1 MPRNPDEAIRIESE
15 IETLLISHC
24 RMNSGYRWMRR
35 DNIFIITSPFRS
47 KIQFTISSYMDSKAF
62 VLNTI
67 YKFFN
72 SSQSPVITGL
82 EATVTVL
89 DEQSTV
95 DHIQWVN
102 HQMPWDNRDG
112 YLIHNTDRFSNSESI
127 SPAWITLV
135 EDVIDSISNNI
146 GRTLNCSFVNPY
158 TVYIEDAGQNPT
170 KTLNMDIHSFSDKE
184 FAARHI
190 YNQLGLS
197 DNRFHGFRLPEP
209 TQRAIELGHRIADDM
224 FRIAASSF
232 SSIDLP
238 NSATV
243 PINSYTTP
251 STCIEQEEALDIDYK
266 DDLF

>member
-1 MPRNPDEAIRIESE
+1 MPNNN
-15 IETLLISHC
+15 
-24 RMNSGYRWMRR
+24 NS
-35 DNIFIITSPFRS
+35 
-47 KIQFTISSYMDSKAF
+47 
-62 VLNTI
+62 
-67 YKFFN
+67 
-72 SSQSPVITGL
+72 
-82 EATVTVL
+82 
-89 DEQSTV
+89 V

-102 HQMPWDNRDG
+102 HQTPWDDVDSANP
-112 YLIHNTDRFSNSESI
+112 SI
-127 SPAWITLV
+127 SPALIALV
-135 EDVIDSISNNI
+135 SSVIDSISNNI
-146 GRTLNCSFVNPY
+146 GRTLNCSFTNPY
-158 TVYIEDAGQNPT
+158 TVYIEDAEQNPT
-170 KTLNMDIHSFSDKE
+170 KTLNMDIHLFSDKE
-184 FAARHI
+184 LSTRYI

-251 STCIEQEEALDIDYK
+251 STCIEQEEALDINYE

>member
-1 MPRNPDEAIRIESE
+1 MPRNPEEAIRIESE
-15 IETLLISHC
+15 IEILLISHC
-24 RMNSGYRWMRR
+24 RRYNGYRWMRR
-35 DNIFIITSPFRS
+35 DNIFIITSQFRKS
-47 KIQFTISSYMDSKAF
+47 RLMFTISSYMDSKAF

-67 YKFFN
+67 HNFFN

-89 DEQSTV
+89 DEQSTI

-102 HQMPWDNRDG
+102 HQMPLDDVDSTNP
-112 YLIHNTDRFSNSESI
+112 SI
-127 SPAWITLV
+127 SPACVALV
-135 EDVIDSISNNI
+135 RDVIDSISNNI
-146 GRTLNCSFVNPY
+146 GRTLNCLFANPY
-158 TVYIEDAGQNPT
+158 TVYIEDAGQNHT
-170 KTLNMDIHSFSDKE
+170 KTLNMDIHLFSDKE

-197 DNRFHGFRLPEP
+197 DNRFHGFRLPEA
-209 TQRAIELGHRIADDM
+209 TRREIELGHRIQDDM
-224 FRIAASSF
+224 FRIASPSF

-243 PINSYTTP
+243 PIDSYTTP

-266 DDLF
+266 DDFF